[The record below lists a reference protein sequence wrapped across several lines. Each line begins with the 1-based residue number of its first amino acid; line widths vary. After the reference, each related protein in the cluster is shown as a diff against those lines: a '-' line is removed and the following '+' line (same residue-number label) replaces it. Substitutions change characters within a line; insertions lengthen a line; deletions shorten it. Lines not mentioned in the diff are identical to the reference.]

1 MKRTLIALIGLLGG
15 CLPSVNRYALGGERE
30 IIVFYDENT
39 KNVLHV
45 LDSLI
50 NKAIYTPQPDSFYHI
65 KPVPPDSYDV
75 YKGYKNILVLAYDG
89 SEASS
94 LFEHI
99 IDGKEGLFTARK
111 VFSPDDF
118 VLILSRQTPQD
129 LLYDM
134 PFIYRKVDSTLRER
148 VYELYRRRAF
158 YVGRNKKIE
167 EKIRKKYGLDMQVPL
182 GWYFI
187 KGTENQDSILFLGK
201 HNPDR
206 FVFVYKTHVK
216 YPLDRKT
223 ILDLRNRIAQVYYPG
238 DYVLEEY
245 IVEEKPYGMKEAL
258 CLYSVWQNDKEI
270 AGGPLKTCAYYYGDY
285 FIMYDIGVFAPR
297 QEDKLQYILRAETF
311 IKTLKPLD

>member
-1 MKRTLIALIGLLGG
+1 MKRALILFIGLLGG

-39 KNVLHV
+39 KGVLHE

-50 NKAIYTPQPDSFYHI
+50 NKVIYTPQPDSFYHI
-65 KPVPPDSYDV
+65 KPVLPDSYEV

-89 SEASS
+89 SDAAS
-94 LFEHI
+94 LFERI
-99 IDGKEGLFTARK
+99 IDGREGLFTARK

-118 VLILSRQTPQD
+118 VLIISRQTPQD
-129 LLYDM
+129 LLYDV
-134 PFIYRKVDSTLRER
+134 PLIYRSVDSTLRER

-167 EKIRKKYGLDMQVPL
+167 EEIRRKYGLDMQVPL

-206 FVFVYKTHVK
+206 FVFIYKSRNK
-216 YPLDRKT
+216 YPLDRAT
-223 ILDLRNRIAQVYYPG
+223 ILDLRNGITQVYYPG
-238 DYVLEEY
+238 DYILNEY
-245 IVEEKPYGMKEAL
+245 IVEERPYGMENAL
-258 CLYSVWQNDKEI
+258 CVYGVWQNDEEI
-270 AGGPLKTCAYYYGDY
+270 AGGPFKTCALYYGDY
-285 FIMYDIGVFAPR
+285 FILYDVGVFAPR

-311 IKTLKPLD
+311 IRTLKPLN